1 MGQRNSFSYADV
13 QKLNRMYKCG
23 NADRRREFGQY
34 TPNYPN
40 NRPMQFN
47 SFRQFFDTYTSPAF
61 WSNLLTQWVF
71 PPRYQ
76 NNNYNNNYQ
85 DYSAFNPFRF

>member
-13 QKLNRMYKCG
+13 EKINRMYKCG
-23 NADRRREFGQY
+23 NADKRREFGQY
-34 TPNYPN
+34 IPNYHN

-47 SFRQFFDTYTSPAF
+47 SFRQFFDTYTSPTF
-61 WSNLLTQWVF
+61 WSNLITQWVF

-76 NNNYNNNYQ
+76 SNNNYQ
-85 DYSAFNPFRF
+85 DYSAFSPFRF